1 MTIFQEERF
10 LEAVLYMSNML
21 VSSRMS
27 DYFNKEEKENLSEK
41 IKKLW
46 KDHFRLLKAISK
58 LLYTTIPDPKNS

>member
-1 MTIFQEERF
+1 
-10 LEAVLYMSNML
+10 MSNML

-27 DYFNKEEKENLSEK
+27 DYFNKEDKENLSEK

-58 LLYTTIPDPKNS
+58 LLETTIPDPKNS